1 MNQSENI
8 KTRLNFHI
16 KVIFNGFLPF
26 PVEKSCFR
34 AEFREKNLKPGR
46 KSAPRGGP
54 AGAPRSGAPESAPPR
69 GSPVWAF
76 FAKKLEIK

>member
-26 PVEKSCFR
+26 PVEKSCFW
-34 AEFREKNLKPGR
+34 AEFREKNLKQGWNI
-46 KSAPRGGP
+46 APRGGP

-69 GSPVWAF
+69 GSPAYF
-76 FAKKLEIK
+76 NRTLF